1 MIRTTAEVAFNLVN
15 PTETAI
21 IYAEVYKVERND
33 KLEKYKIFVR
43 EFYKKENIIPTHQ
56 VVDNEIVVID
66 QIVIADEQIRR
77 MERELTFAEAD
88 ALSDYLDT
96 EFDITETGS
105 ARRKAYTILG
115 HLVTNNL
122 EEVRGVTWE
131 LVAEEV
137 EVEEEPIEEDPI
149 VEDPEENNEE

>member
-1 MIRTTAEVAFNLVN
+1 MIRTTTEVAFNLVN

-33 KLEKYKIFVR
+33 KLEQYKIFVR
-43 EFYKKENIIPTHQ
+43 EFYKKENIISTHQ
-56 VVDNEIVVID
+56 VVDDEIVVVD
-66 QIVIADEQIRR
+66 QIVTAEEQIRR
-77 MERELTFAEAD
+77 MDRVLTFAEAD

-131 LVAEEV
+131 LVTEED
-137 EVEEEPIEEDPI
+137 PIEDEPI